1 MSRLPLPE
9 RGQPLDVSYIYT
21 LAESIN
27 NLYDQIS
34 PNTNRFITIRTPS
47 DGENTSLSSGAKID
61 GAYIE
66 VFTGGEVKVND
77 ELPFELNLSGYKFV
91 PIVTATPYNVGD
103 SDLGNN
109 VSIILTSVTKT
120 KVVGFVKALS
130 GGSIA
135 VGVNVIVVG
144 IPD

>member
-27 NLYDQIS
+27 TLYDQVS

-47 DGENTSLSSGAKID
+47 DGENSSLSSGAKID
-61 GAYIE
+61 GAYVE
-66 VFTGGEVKVND
+66 AFTGDVVQANAEV
-77 ELPFELNLSGYKFV
+77 PFELNLTGYKFV
-91 PIVTATPYNVGD
+91 PVVTATPYNVGD
-103 SDLGNN
+103 SEAGNN
-109 VSIILTSVTKT
+109 VSVILTSVTKT
-120 KVVGFVKALS
+120 KVLGFVRANV
-130 GGSIA
+130 GGRVA
-135 VGVNVIVVG
+135 VGVNIIVVG